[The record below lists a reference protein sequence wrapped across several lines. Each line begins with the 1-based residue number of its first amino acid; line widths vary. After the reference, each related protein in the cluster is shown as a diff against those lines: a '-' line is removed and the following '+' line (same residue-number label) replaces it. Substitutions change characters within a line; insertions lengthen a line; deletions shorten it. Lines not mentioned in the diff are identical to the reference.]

1 MRAQWVWPGTGKRE
15 VATPI
20 KRTDQHSAWTVLL
33 HWSSVVAII
42 IAVASVLWR
51 EWSDDDALRAL
62 LMEVHRQSGNFVLVA
77 LGLRLAVRFGIGM
90 DDHAGDVPRVLRWAS
105 QLAHGVMYAML
116 FALPILGLA
125 ASSAHATDVTLFGLL
140 RLPRLASEDADWAD
154 RLTDYHLWLA
164 WGLLFMV
171 VLHVAAA
178 WWHHVVRK
186 DKVLVA
192 MLPLVWRRRDRVK

>member
-1 MRAQWVWPGTGKRE
+1 MRTWVWVGTGKRE
-15 VATPI
+15 VARPI
-20 KRTDQHSAWTVLL
+20 SRTDSHSLWTVLL
-33 HWSSVVAII
+33 HWTSVVAII
-42 IAVASVLWR
+42 IAAASVLWR

-62 LMEVHRQSGNFVLVA
+62 LMDVHRQSGNFVLVA
-77 LGLRLAVRFGIGM
+77 LGLRLVVRFGIGM
-90 DDHAGDVPRVLRWAS
+90 GDPAGDMPLALRWAA

-140 RLPRLASEDADWAD
+140 RLPRLASEDADLAD
-154 RLTDYHLWLA
+154 RLTDYHLWTA
-164 WGLLFMV
+164 WGLLFLV

-186 DKVLVA
+186 DRVLVA
-192 MLPLVWRRRDRVK
+192 MLPVIGRRRVRAG